1 MFKNIDLFNQA
12 FFFAPIGMALVSLE
26 GKWIKVNHALTKI
39 TGYTE
44 GELLNTNYQTLTYPK
59 DLDTDK
65 SCTQELIDGK
75 RDSFEMEKR
84 YVHKSGKIVWVLL
97 SVSIVREGNKP
108 LFLISQIQDI
118 TDRKNSERIMK
129 KMAHYDF
136 LTQLPNR
143 RLLEERLNH
152 AIKSADFNK
161 WLVAVMYLDLDGF
174 KQINDTYGHD
184 LGDLLL
190 KEVAS
195 RLTTCAGNKD
205 TVARLAGD
213 EFTILLPETTIDN
226 AKHFADRIIDTLS
239 NNMMVQNIVISITAS
254 IGIAFCDDYH
264 TDVRNMLKYADGA
277 MYQAKQN
284 GKNSYQIS
292 QYGYELIMSVDPR

>member
-12 FFFAPIGMALVSLE
+12 FFFAPIGMAIVSLE

-44 GELLNTNYQTLTYPK
+44 DELLTTNFQNLTYPK
-59 DLDTDK
+59 DLDTDL
-65 SCTQELIDGK
+65 SYTQELVEGR

-118 TDRKNSERIMK
+118 TDRKNSERILK
-129 KMAHYDF
+129 QMAHYDF

-143 RLLEERLNH
+143 RLFEERLNH
-152 AIKSADFNK
+152 AIESADFNK
-161 WLVAVMYLDLDGF
+161 GLVAVMYLDLDGF
-174 KQINDTYGHD
+174 KQINDTFGHD

-195 RLTTCAGNKD
+195 MLTSCTENKD

-226 AKHFADRIIDTLS
+226 AKQVAERIIDTLS
-239 NNMMVQNIVISITAS
+239 DAVSVQNIVISITPS
-254 IGIAFCDDYH
+254 IGIAFCDDYNV
-264 TDVRNMLKYADGA
+264 DVRNLLKYADGA

-284 GKNSYQIS
+284 GKNNYQIS
-292 QYGYELIMSVDPR
+292 QNRLS

>member
-26 GKWIKVNHALTKI
+26 GKWIKVNHALTNI

-44 GELLNTNYQTLTYPK
+44 DELLTTNFQTLTYPK
-59 DLDTDK
+59 DLYTDL
-65 SCTQELIDGK
+65 SYTQELVEGK

-118 TDRKNSERIMK
+118 TDRKTSERLLK
-129 KMAHYDF
+129 QMAHYDF

-143 RLLEERLNH
+143 RLFEERLNH
-152 AIKSADFNK
+152 AIESADYNK
-161 WLVAVMYLDLDGF
+161 GLVAVMYLDLDGF
-174 KQINDTYGHD
+174 KQINDNFGHD
-184 LGDLLL
+184 LGDILL

-195 RLTTCAGNKD
+195 RLTACTENKD

-213 EFTILLPETTIDN
+213 EFTILLPETTIDD
-226 AKHFADRIIDTLS
+226 AKHVAQQIIDTLS
-239 NNMMVQNIVISITAS
+239 NKMSVQNIVISITPS
-254 IGIAFCDDYH
+254 IGIAFCDDFNM
-264 TDVRNMLKYADGA
+264 DVRNLLKYADGA
-277 MYQAKQN
+277 MYQAKLN
-284 GKNSYQIS
+284 GKNNYQVS
-292 QYGYELIMSVDPR
+292 QNR

>member
-12 FFFAPIGMALVSLE
+12 FFFAPIGMSIVSLE

-44 GELLNTNYQTLTYPK
+44 DELLTTNFQTLTYPK
-59 DLDTDK
+59 DLDTDL
-65 SCTQELIDGK
+65 SYTQELVEGK

-118 TDRKNSERIMK
+118 TDRKNSERILK
-129 KMAHYDF
+129 QMAHYDF

-143 RLLEERLNH
+143 RLFEERLNH
-152 AIKSADFNK
+152 AIESANFNK
-161 WLVAVMYLDLDGF
+161 GLVAVLYLDLDGF
-174 KQINDTYGHD
+174 KQINDTFGHD

-190 KEVAS
+190 KEVAR
-195 RLTTCAGNKD
+195 RLTGCIGNKD

-213 EFTILLPETTIDN
+213 EFTILLTETTIDN
-226 AKHFADRIIDTLS
+226 AKHVAERIIDTLS
-239 NNMMVQNIVISITAS
+239 NKVSVQNVVISITPS
-254 IGIAFCDDYH
+254 IGIAFCDDFNM
-264 TDVRNMLKYADGA
+264 DVRHLLKYADEA

-284 GKNSYQIS
+284 GKNNYQLS
-292 QYGYELIMSVDPR
+292 QNR

>member
-1 MFKNIDLFNQA
+1 
-12 FFFAPIGMALVSLE
+12 MAIVSLE

-39 TGYTE
+39 TGYTKD
-44 GELLNTNYQTLTYPK
+44 ELLTTNFQTLTFPK
-59 DLDTDK
+59 DLDTDL
-65 SCTQELIDGK
+65 SYTQELVEGK

-118 TDRKNSERIMK
+118 TDRKNSERILK
-129 KMAHYDF
+129 QMAHYDF

-143 RLLEERLNH
+143 RLFEERLNH
-152 AIKSADFNK
+152 AIESADFNK
-161 WLVAVMYLDLDGF
+161 GLVAVMYLDLDGF
-174 KQINDTYGHD
+174 KKINDNFGHD

-195 RLTTCAGNKD
+195 RLTACAGNKD

-213 EFTILLPETTIDN
+213 EFTILLPETTIGN
-226 AKHFADRIIDTLS
+226 AKHVAERIIDSLS
-239 NNMMVQNIVISITAS
+239 NKVSVQNIVIL
-254 IGIAFCDDYH
+254 
-264 TDVRNMLKYADGA
+264 N
-277 MYQAKQN
+277 N
-284 GKNSYQIS
+284 S
-292 QYGYELIMSVDPR
+292 QYRNCFLRRFQYGCQEFAEIC

>member
-12 FFFAPIGMALVSLE
+12 FFFAPIGMSIVSLE
-26 GKWIKVNHALTKI
+26 GKWIRVNHALTKI

-44 GELLNTNYQTLTYPK
+44 DELLTTNFQTLTYPK
-59 DLDTDK
+59 DLDTDL
-65 SCTQELIDGK
+65 SYTQELVEGK

-118 TDRKNSERIMK
+118 TDRKNSERILK
-129 KMAHYDF
+129 QMAHYDF

-143 RLLEERLNH
+143 RLFEERLNH
-152 AIKSADFNK
+152 AIESANFNK
-161 WLVAVMYLDLDGF
+161 GLVAVLYLDLDGF
-174 KQINDTYGHD
+174 KQINDTFGHD

-190 KEVAS
+190 KEVAR
-195 RLTTCAGNKD
+195 RLTGCIGNKD

-226 AKHFADRIIDTLS
+226 AKHVAERIIDILS
-239 NNMMVQNIVISITAS
+239 NKVSVQNVVISITPS
-254 IGIAFCDDYH
+254 IGIAFCGDFNM
-264 TDVRNMLKYADGA
+264 DVRNLLKYADEA

-284 GKNSYQIS
+284 GKNNYQVS
-292 QYGYELIMSVDPR
+292 QIR

>member
-12 FFFAPIGMALVSLE
+12 FFFAPIGMSIVSLE
-26 GKWIKVNHALTKI
+26 GKWIRVNHALTKI

-44 GELLNTNYQTLTYPK
+44 DELLTTNFQTLTYPK
-59 DLDTDK
+59 DLDTDL
-65 SCTQELIDGK
+65 SYTQELVEGK

-118 TDRKNSERIMK
+118 TDRKNSERILK
-129 KMAHYDF
+129 QMAHYDF

-143 RLLEERLNH
+143 RLFEERLNH
-152 AIKSADFNK
+152 AIESANFNK
-161 WLVAVMYLDLDGF
+161 GLVAVLYLDLDGF
-174 KQINDTYGHD
+174 KQINDTFGHD

-195 RLTTCAGNKD
+195 RLTGCIGNKD

-226 AKHFADRIIDTLS
+226 AKHVAERIIDILS
-239 NNMMVQNIVISITAS
+239 NKVSVQNVVISITPS
-254 IGIAFCDDYH
+254 IGIAFCDDFNM
-264 TDVRNMLKYADGA
+264 DVRNLLKYADEA

-284 GKNSYQIS
+284 GKNNYQVS
-292 QYGYELIMSVDPR
+292 QTR

>member
-12 FFFAPIGMALVSLE
+12 FFFAPIGMSIVSLE
-26 GKWIKVNHALTKI
+26 GKWIRVNHALTKI

-44 GELLNTNYQTLTYPK
+44 DELLTTNFQTLTYPK
-59 DLDTDK
+59 DLDTDL
-65 SCTQELIDGK
+65 SYTQELVEGK

-118 TDRKNSERIMK
+118 TDRKNSERILK
-129 KMAHYDF
+129 QMAHYDF

-143 RLLEERLNH
+143 RLFEERLNH
-152 AIKSADFNK
+152 AIESANFNK
-161 WLVAVMYLDLDGF
+161 GLVAVLYLDLDGF
-174 KQINDTYGHD
+174 KQINDTFGHD

-195 RLTTCAGNKD
+195 RLTGCIGNKD

-226 AKHFADRIIDTLS
+226 AKHVAERIIDILS
-239 NNMMVQNIVISITAS
+239 NKVSVQNVVISITPS
-254 IGIAFCDDYH
+254 IGIAFCDDFNM
-264 TDVRNMLKYADGA
+264 DVRNLLKYADEA

-284 GKNSYQIS
+284 GKNNYQVS
-292 QYGYELIMSVDPR
+292 QIR

>member
-12 FFFAPIGMALVSLE
+12 FFFAPIGMSIVSLE
-26 GKWIKVNHALTKI
+26 GKWIRVNHALAKI

-44 GELLNTNYQTLTYPK
+44 DELLTTNFQTLTYPK
-59 DLDTDK
+59 DLDTDL
-65 SCTQELIDGK
+65 SYTQELVEGK

-118 TDRKNSERIMK
+118 TDRKNSERILK
-129 KMAHYDF
+129 QMAHYDF

-143 RLLEERLNH
+143 RLFEERLNH
-152 AIKSADFNK
+152 AIESANFNK
-161 WLVAVMYLDLDGF
+161 GLVAVLYLDLDGF
-174 KQINDTYGHD
+174 KQINDTFGHD

-190 KEVAS
+190 KEVAR
-195 RLTTCAGNKD
+195 RLTGCIGNKD

-226 AKHFADRIIDTLS
+226 AKHVAERIIDILS
-239 NNMMVQNIVISITAS
+239 NKVSVQNVVISITPS
-254 IGIAFCDDYH
+254 IGIAFCDDFNM
-264 TDVRNMLKYADGA
+264 DVRNLLKYADEA

-284 GKNSYQIS
+284 GKNNYQVS
-292 QYGYELIMSVDPR
+292 QIR

>member
-12 FFFAPIGMALVSLE
+12 FFFAPIGMSIVSLE
-26 GKWIKVNHALTKI
+26 GKWIRVNHALTKI

-44 GELLNTNYQTLTYPK
+44 DELLTTNFQTLTYPK
-59 DLDTDK
+59 DLDTDL
-65 SCTQELIDGK
+65 SYTQELVEGK

-118 TDRKNSERIMK
+118 TDRKNSERILK
-129 KMAHYDF
+129 QMAHYDF

-143 RLLEERLNH
+143 RLFEERLNH
-152 AIKSADFNK
+152 AIESANFNK
-161 WLVAVMYLDLDGF
+161 GLVAVLYLDLDGF
-174 KQINDTYGHD
+174 KQINDTFGHD

-190 KEVAS
+190 KEVAR
-195 RLTTCAGNKD
+195 RLTGCIGNKD

-226 AKHFADRIIDTLS
+226 AKHVAERIIDILS
-239 NNMMVQNIVISITAS
+239 NKVSVQNVVISITPS
-254 IGIAFCDDYH
+254 IGIAFCDDFNM
-264 TDVRNMLKYADGA
+264 DVRNLLKYADEA

-284 GKNSYQIS
+284 GKNNYQVS
-292 QYGYELIMSVDPR
+292 QIR

>member
-12 FFFAPIGMALVSLE
+12 FFFAPIGMSIVSLE

-44 GELLNTNYQTLTYPK
+44 DELLTTNFQALTYPK
-59 DLDTDK
+59 DLDTDL
-65 SCTQELIDGK
+65 SYTQELVEGK

-118 TDRKNSERIMK
+118 TDRKNSERILK
-129 KMAHYDF
+129 QMAHYDF

-143 RLLEERLNH
+143 RLFEERLNH
-152 AIKSADFNK
+152 AIESANFNK
-161 WLVAVMYLDLDGF
+161 GLVAVLYLDLDGF
-174 KQINDTYGHD
+174 KQINDTFGHD
-184 LGDLLL
+184 LGDFLL

-195 RLTTCAGNKD
+195 RLTACMGSKD
-205 TVARLAGD
+205 SVARLAGD

-226 AKHFADRIIDTLS
+226 AKHVAERIIDTLS
-239 NNMMVQNIVISITAS
+239 NKVSVQDVVISITPS
-254 IGIAFCDDYH
+254 IGIAFCDDFNM
-264 TDVRNMLKYADGA
+264 DVRNLLKYADGA

-284 GKNSYQIS
+284 GKNNYQVS
-292 QYGYELIMSVDPR
+292 QNR

>member
-12 FFFAPIGMALVSLE
+12 FFFAPIGMSIVSLE

-44 GELLNTNYQTLTYPK
+44 DELLTTNFQTLTYPK
-59 DLDTDK
+59 DLDTDL
-65 SCTQELIDGK
+65 SYTQELVEGK

-118 TDRKNSERIMK
+118 TDRKNSERILK
-129 KMAHYDF
+129 QMAHYDF

-143 RLLEERLNH
+143 RLFEERLNH
-152 AIKSADFNK
+152 AIESANFNK
-161 WLVAVMYLDLDGF
+161 GLIAVMYLDLDGF
-174 KQINDTYGHD
+174 KQINDTFGHD

-195 RLTTCAGNKD
+195 RLTACIGNKD

-226 AKHFADRIIDTLS
+226 AKHVAERIIGTLS
-239 NNMMVQNIVISITAS
+239 NKVSVQNVVISITPS
-254 IGIAFCDDYH
+254 IGIAFCDDFNME
-264 TDVRNMLKYADGA
+264 VRNLLKYADGA
-277 MYQAKQN
+277 MYRAKQN
-284 GKNSYQIS
+284 GKNNYQVS
-292 QYGYELIMSVDPR
+292 QN

>member
-12 FFFAPIGMALVSLE
+12 FFFAPIGMSIVSLE
-26 GKWIKVNHALTKI
+26 GKWIRVNHALTKI
-39 TGYTE
+39 TRYTE
-44 GELLNTNYQTLTYPK
+44 DELLTTNFQTLTYPK
-59 DLDTDK
+59 DLDTDL
-65 SCTQELIDGK
+65 SYTQELVEGK

-118 TDRKNSERIMK
+118 TDRKNSERILK
-129 KMAHYDF
+129 QMAHYDF

-143 RLLEERLNH
+143 RLFEERLNH
-152 AIKSADFNK
+152 AIESANFNK
-161 WLVAVMYLDLDGF
+161 GLVAVLYLDLDGF
-174 KQINDTYGHD
+174 KQINDTFGHD

-195 RLTTCAGNKD
+195 RLTGCIGNKD

-226 AKHFADRIIDTLS
+226 AKHVAERIIDILS
-239 NNMMVQNIVISITAS
+239 NKVSVQNVVISITPS
-254 IGIAFCDDYH
+254 IGIAFCDDFNM
-264 TDVRNMLKYADGA
+264 DVRNLLKYADEA

-284 GKNSYQIS
+284 GKNNYQVS
-292 QYGYELIMSVDPR
+292 QIR

>member
-12 FFFAPIGMALVSLE
+12 FFFAPIGMSIVSLE
-26 GKWIKVNHALTKI
+26 GKWIRVNHALTKI

-44 GELLNTNYQTLTYPK
+44 DELLTTNFQMLTYPK
-59 DLDTDK
+59 DLDTDL
-65 SCTQELIDGK
+65 SYTQELVEGK

-118 TDRKNSERIMK
+118 TDRKNSERILK
-129 KMAHYDF
+129 QMAHYDF

-143 RLLEERLNH
+143 RLFEERLNH
-152 AIKSADFNK
+152 AIESANFNK
-161 WLVAVMYLDLDGF
+161 GLVAVLYLDLDGF
-174 KQINDTYGHD
+174 KQINDTFGHD

-195 RLTTCAGNKD
+195 RLTGCIGNKD

-226 AKHFADRIIDTLS
+226 AKHVAERIIDILS
-239 NNMMVQNIVISITAS
+239 KKVSVQNVVISITPS
-254 IGIAFCDDYH
+254 IGIAFCDDFKM
-264 TDVRNMLKYADGA
+264 DVRNLLKYADEA

-284 GKNSYQIS
+284 GKNNYQVS
-292 QYGYELIMSVDPR
+292 QNR

>member
-12 FFFAPIGMALVSLE
+12 FFFAPIGMSIVSLE

-44 GELLNTNYQTLTYPK
+44 DELLTTNFQTLTYPK
-59 DLDTDK
+59 DLDTDL
-65 SCTQELIDGK
+65 SYTQELVEGK

-118 TDRKNSERIMK
+118 TDRKNSERILK
-129 KMAHYDF
+129 QMAHFDF

-143 RLLEERLNH
+143 RLFEERLNH
-152 AIKSADFNK
+152 AIESANFNK
-161 WLVAVMYLDLDGF
+161 GLIAVMYLDLDGF
-174 KQINDTYGHD
+174 KQINDTFGHD

-195 RLTTCAGNKD
+195 RLTACIGNKD

-226 AKHFADRIIDTLS
+226 AKHVAERIIGTLS
-239 NNMMVQNIVISITAS
+239 NKVSVQNVVISITPS
-254 IGIAFCDDYH
+254 IGIAFCDDFNME
-264 TDVRNMLKYADGA
+264 VRNLLKYADGA
-277 MYQAKQN
+277 MYRAKQN
-284 GKNSYQIS
+284 GKNNYQVS
-292 QYGYELIMSVDPR
+292 QN

>member
-12 FFFAPIGMALVSLE
+12 FFFAPIGMSIVSLE
-26 GKWIKVNHALTKI
+26 GKWIRVNHALTKI

-44 GELLNTNYQTLTYPK
+44 DELLTTNFQTLTYPK
-59 DLDTDK
+59 DLDTDL
-65 SCTQELIDGK
+65 SYTQELVEGK

-118 TDRKNSERIMK
+118 TDRKNSERILK
-129 KMAHYDF
+129 QMAHYDF

-143 RLLEERLNH
+143 RLFEERLNH
-152 AIKSADFNK
+152 AIESANFNK
-161 WLVAVMYLDLDGF
+161 GLVAVLYLDLDGF
-174 KQINDTYGHD
+174 KQINDTFDHD

-190 KEVAS
+190 KEVAR
-195 RLTTCAGNKD
+195 RLTGCIGNKD

-226 AKHFADRIIDTLS
+226 AKHVAERIIDILS
-239 NNMMVQNIVISITAS
+239 NKVSVQNVVISITPS
-254 IGIAFCDDYH
+254 IGIAFCDDFNM
-264 TDVRNMLKYADGA
+264 DVRNLLKYADEA

-284 GKNSYQIS
+284 GKNNYQVS
-292 QYGYELIMSVDPR
+292 QIR

>member
-12 FFFAPIGMALVSLE
+12 FFFAPIGMSIVSLE
-26 GKWIKVNHALTKI
+26 GKWIKVNHALSKI

-44 GELLNTNYQTLTYPK
+44 DELLTTNFQTLTYPK
-59 DLDTDK
+59 DLDTDL
-65 SCTQELIDGK
+65 SYTQELVEGK

-118 TDRKNSERIMK
+118 TDRKNSERILK
-129 KMAHYDF
+129 QMAHYDF

-143 RLLEERLNH
+143 RLFEERLNH
-152 AIKSADFNK
+152 AIESANFYK
-161 WLVAVMYLDLDGF
+161 GLVAVLYLDLDGF
-174 KQINDTYGHD
+174 KQINDTFGHD

-190 KEVAS
+190 KEVAR
-195 RLTTCAGNKD
+195 RLTGCIGNKD

-226 AKHFADRIIDTLS
+226 AKHVAERIIDILS
-239 NNMMVQNIVISITAS
+239 NKVSVQNVVISITPS
-254 IGIAFCDDYH
+254 IGIAFCDDFNM
-264 TDVRNMLKYADGA
+264 DVRNLLKYADEA

-284 GKNSYQIS
+284 GKNNYQVS
-292 QYGYELIMSVDPR
+292 QIR

>member
-12 FFFAPIGMALVSLE
+12 FFFAPIGMAIVSLE
-26 GKWIKVNHALTKI
+26 GKWIKVNHALSKI

-44 GELLNTNYQTLTYPK
+44 DELLTTNFQTLTYPK
-59 DLDTDK
+59 DLDADL
-65 SCTQELIDGK
+65 SYTQELAEGK

-97 SVSIVREGNKP
+97 SVSIVREGKKP

-118 TDRKNSERIMK
+118 TDRKNSEKILK
-129 KMAHYDF
+129 QMAHYDF

-143 RLLEERLNH
+143 RLFEERLNH
-152 AIKSADFNK
+152 AIESADFNK
-161 WLVAVMYLDLDGF
+161 GFVAVMYLDLDGF
-174 KQINDTYGHD
+174 KQINDTFGHD

-195 RLTTCAGNKD
+195 MLTSCAGNKD

-226 AKHFADRIIDTLS
+226 AKHVAERIIDTLS
-239 NNMMVQNIVISITAS
+239 DKVSVQNIVISITPS
-254 IGIAFCDDYH
+254 IGIAFCDAYNV
-264 TDVRNMLKYADGA
+264 DVRNLLKYADGA

-284 GKNSYQIS
+284 GKNNYQIS
-292 QYGYELIMSVDPR
+292 QNR

>member
-12 FFFAPIGMALVSLE
+12 FFFAPIGMSIVSLE
-26 GKWIKVNHALTKI
+26 GKWIRVNHALTKI

-44 GELLNTNYQTLTYPK
+44 DELLTTNFQTLTYPK
-59 DLDTDK
+59 DLDTDL
-65 SCTQELIDGK
+65 SYTQELVEGK

-118 TDRKNSERIMK
+118 TDRKNSERILK
-129 KMAHYDF
+129 QMAHYDF

-143 RLLEERLNH
+143 RLFEERLNH
-152 AIKSADFNK
+152 AIESANFNK
-161 WLVAVMYLDLDGF
+161 GLVAVLYLDLDGF
-174 KQINDTYGHD
+174 KQINDTFGHD

-195 RLTTCAGNKD
+195 RLTGCIGNKD

-226 AKHFADRIIDTLS
+226 AKHVAEQIIDTLS
-239 NNMMVQNIVISITAS
+239 NKVSVQNVVISITPS
-254 IGIAFCDDYH
+254 IGIAFSDDFNM
-264 TDVRNMLKYADGA
+264 DVRHLLKYADEA

-284 GKNSYQIS
+284 GKNNYQVS
-292 QYGYELIMSVDPR
+292 QNR

>member
-12 FFFAPIGMALVSLE
+12 FFFAPIGMSIVSLE
-26 GKWIKVNHALTKI
+26 GKWIRVNHALTKI
-39 TGYTE
+39 IGYTE
-44 GELLNTNYQTLTYPK
+44 DELLTTNFQTLTYPK
-59 DLDTDK
+59 DLDTDL
-65 SCTQELIDGK
+65 SYTQELVEGK
-75 RDSFEMEKR
+75 RDSFEMEKW

-118 TDRKNSERIMK
+118 TDRKNSERILK
-129 KMAHYDF
+129 QMAHYDF

-143 RLLEERLNH
+143 RLFEERLNH
-152 AIKSADFNK
+152 AIESANFNK
-161 WLVAVMYLDLDGF
+161 GLVAVLYLDLDGF
-174 KQINDTYGHD
+174 KQINDTFGHD

-195 RLTTCAGNKD
+195 RLTGCIGNKD

-226 AKHFADRIIDTLS
+226 AKHVAERIIDILS
-239 NNMMVQNIVISITAS
+239 NKVSVQNVVISITPS
-254 IGIAFCDDYH
+254 IGIAFCDDFNM
-264 TDVRNMLKYADGA
+264 DVRHLLKYADEA

-284 GKNSYQIS
+284 GKNNYQVS
-292 QYGYELIMSVDPR
+292 LNR

>member
-12 FFFAPIGMALVSLE
+12 FFFAPIGMSIVSLE
-26 GKWIKVNHALTKI
+26 GKWIRVNHALTKI

-44 GELLNTNYQTLTYPK
+44 DELLTTNFQTLTYPK
-59 DLDTDK
+59 DLDTDL
-65 SCTQELIDGK
+65 SYTQELVEGK

-118 TDRKNSERIMK
+118 TDRKNSERILK
-129 KMAHYDF
+129 QMAHYDF

-143 RLLEERLNH
+143 RLFEERLNH
-152 AIKSADFNK
+152 AIESANFNK
-161 WLVAVMYLDLDGF
+161 GLVAVLYLDLDGF
-174 KQINDTYGHD
+174 KQINDTFGHD

-190 KEVAS
+190 KEVAR
-195 RLTTCAGNKD
+195 RLTGCIGNKD

-226 AKHFADRIIDTLS
+226 AKHVAERIIDILS
-239 NNMMVQNIVISITAS
+239 NKVSVQNVVISITPS
-254 IGIAFCDDYH
+254 IGIAFCDDFNM
-264 TDVRNMLKYADGA
+264 DVRNLLKYADEA

-284 GKNSYQIS
+284 RKNNYQVS
-292 QYGYELIMSVDPR
+292 QIR